1 MPFLT
6 NNQYSVYYI
15 QKRPPLQDGSLIAF
29 NMNSFSM
36 IEVQEVHMYD
46 EHFAKSGQVGLVM
59 ALLHKATNQVL
70 VVGTT
75 HLAFNPYRGDWK
87 LHQSA
92 HLLAT
97 IDDVVRRQSH
107 QCSVIVCGDL
117 NSTPDSHLLKYFV
130 DKNGVDF
137 SSIKAMNVSGQTEP
151 PEQRYKLRHGAFGEQ
166 RIEHN
171 NLLEAGFNLDSTFG
185 IRYVDYPEESRP
197 NTVGRFYNTLEL
209 KSAYKNGES
218 TSYMSDGSFCVD
230 YILHN
235 PRLAVD
241 DTQESVFEQ
250 LPILI
255 LKYRKQRKT
264 LKSRS
269 LYLHAN
275 AFQTS
280 TSARTI
286 SRSV

>member
-1 MPFLT
+1 
-6 NNQYSVYYI
+6 
-15 QKRPPLQDGSLIAF
+15 
-29 NMNSFSM
+29 
-36 IEVQEVHMYD
+36 
-46 EHFAKSGQVGLVM
+46 
-59 ALLHKATNQVL
+59 
-70 VVGTT
+70 
-75 HLAFNPYRGDWK
+75 
-87 LHQSA
+87 
-92 HLLAT
+92 
-97 IDDVVRRQSH
+97 
-107 QCSVIVCGDL
+107 
-117 NSTPDSHLLKYFV
+117 
-130 DKNGVDF
+130 
-137 SSIKAMNVSGQTEP
+137 MNVSGQTEP

-255 LKYRKQRKT
+255 LNDEKHRKNT
-264 LKSRS
+264 EKSLTIPACECLPNEHFGSDHLS
-269 LYLHAN
+269 LSVN
-275 AFQTS
+275 FSFQWDQKRVIYCCS
-280 TSARTI
+280 SCL
-286 SRSV
+286 